1 MTFEVE
7 KAAGLMLKLMR
18 KKEPLRSD
26 LWAYLD
32 HSAPASEGLVL
43 GHPLLHITGISMER
57 AAWVNHLVQTAEKAA
72 AKALA
77 EERWLDYVFL
87 HEPSHRLGVFSK
99 LAKKLPDAV
108 YWKSLSVLYIKT
120 RDIWQQKRQLV
131 RLLTANRSRREQL
144 MSAYERRYFA
154 RLPSR
159 LTIYRACEPRRV
171 PGWNWMLDESKARRS
186 LEMLRLATGRARR
199 SDVIAYFSRRR
210 EKEIVVDPAKVKIVG
225 IERLPNRVDDP

>member
-1 MTFEVE
+1 MNFEV
-7 KAAGLMLKLMR
+7 GQDTQLMLKLMR

-77 EERWLDYVFL
+77 EERWLDYVFF
-87 HEPSHRLGVFSK
+87 HEPSHRLGVFAK

-108 YWKSLSVLYIKT
+108 YWNSLGGLYIKT
-120 RDIWQQKRQLV
+120 GDIWRQKRQLV
-131 RLLTANRSRREQL
+131 RLLAANRPRREQL
-144 MSAYERRYFA
+144 MSANERRYFA

-186 LEMLRLATGRARR
+186 LETLRLATGRARR

-210 EKEIVVDPAKVKIVG
+210 EKEIVIDPSKVKISS
-225 IERLPNRVDDP
+225 IEKLPKKDDDE